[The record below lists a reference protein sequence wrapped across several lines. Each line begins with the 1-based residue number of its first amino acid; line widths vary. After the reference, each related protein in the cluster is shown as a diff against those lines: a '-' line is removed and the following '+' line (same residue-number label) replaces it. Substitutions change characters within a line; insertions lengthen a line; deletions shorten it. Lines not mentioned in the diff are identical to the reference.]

1 MYIFILLVILVT
13 LYFIDTY
20 LTLNTF
26 SKKGFRVEEN
36 PILRDL
42 LRDDFRKFIFFK
54 VFDII
59 ILSLLVYWINMRN
72 EIFAYVLI
80 GLCILLYG
88 YIDYKNFQV
97 QLEINRR

>member
-1 MYIFILLVILVT
+1 MI

-20 LTLNTF
+20 LTLDTF
-26 SKKGFRVEEN
+26 SKKGYRVEEN

-42 LRDDFRKFIFFK
+42 LRDDFKKFLLFKFF
-54 VFDII
+54 DMITLG
-59 ILSLLVYWINMRN
+59 ILIYWINMRN
-72 EIFAYVLI
+72 EIFAYMLI

-97 QLEINRR
+97 QSWF

>member
-1 MYIFILLVILVT
+1 MYIFILLGVLVILF
-13 LYFIDTY
+13 FIDTY

-42 LRDDFRKFIFFK
+42 LRDDFRKFLLFK
-54 VFDII
+54 TFDII
-59 ILSLLVYWINMRN
+59 VLSLLVYWINMRN
-72 EIFAYVLI
+72 EIFAYILI

-88 YIDYKNFQV
+88 YIDYKNFRV
-97 QLEINRR
+97 QSSF

>member
-1 MYIFILLVILVT
+1 MYIFILLGILAI
-13 LYFIDTY
+13 LYSIDTY

-42 LRDDFRKFIFFK
+42 LRDDFRKFILFK
-54 VFDII
+54 VFDIA
-59 ILSLLVYWINMRN
+59 ILSVLVYWINVKN
-72 EIFAYVLI
+72 ENFAYILI

-97 QLEINRR
+97 QSSS

>member
-1 MYIFILLVILVT
+1 MHIFILLGILVI

-26 SKKGFRVEEN
+26 SKKGYKVEEN

-42 LRDDFRKFIFFK
+42 LRDNFKKFILFK
-54 VFDII
+54 IFDIS
-59 ILSLLVYWINMRN
+59 ILSILVYWINMRN
-72 EIFAYVLI
+72 EIFAYILI
-80 GLCILLYG
+80 GLCILLYS

-97 QLEINRR
+97 QSL

>member
-1 MYIFILLVILVT
+1 MHIFILLGALMI

-26 SKKGFRVEEN
+26 RKKGYRIEEN

-42 LRDDFRKFIFFK
+42 LRDDFRKFLLFK

-59 ILSLLVYWINMRN
+59 ILTILVYWINMRN
-72 EIFAYVLI
+72 EIFAYILI
-80 GLCILLYG
+80 GLCMLLYG

-97 QLEINRR
+97 QL

>member
-1 MYIFILLVILVT
+1 MYIFVLFGALLILC
-13 LYFIDTY
+13 FIDTY

-26 SKKGFRVEEN
+26 SKKGYRVEEN

-42 LRDDFRKFIFFK
+42 LRDDFRKFLLFK
-54 VFDII
+54 IFDII
-59 ILSLLVYWINMRN
+59 ILSILVYWINMKN
-72 EIFAYVLI
+72 EIFAYILI

-97 QLEINRR
+97 HSL

>member
-1 MYIFILLVILVT
+1 MYIFMLLGALTI

-26 SKKGFRVEEN
+26 KKKGYKVEEN

-42 LRDDFRKFIFFK
+42 LRDDFRKFILFK
-54 VFDII
+54 FFDISV
-59 ILSLLVYWINMRN
+59 LSILVYWINMKN
-72 EIFAYVLI
+72 EIFAYMLI
-80 GLCILLYG
+80 GLCMLLYG

-97 QLEINRR
+97 QFSI

>member
-1 MYIFILLVILVT
+1 MYIFILLGVLMI

-20 LTLNTF
+20 LTLDTF
-26 SKKGFRVEEN
+26 SKKGYRVEEN

-42 LRDDFRKFIFFK
+42 LRDDFRKFILFK
-54 VFDII
+54 TFDII
-59 ILSLLVYWINMRN
+59 TLSILVYWINMRN
-72 EIFAYVLI
+72 EIFAYMLM

-97 QLEINRR
+97 KSF